1 MTAHDAPV
9 PWLLQVF
16 ALIGYGVWLA
26 IVALVF
32 AAVVPERA
40 AAVHRPGPYGWWRGW
55 SARWTA
61 RNERIERERETRR
74 DHS

>member
-1 MTAHDAPV
+1 MTRDAPV

-40 AAVHRPGPYGWWRGW
+40 AAVHRTGPRGWWRK
-55 SARWTA
+55 WTA
-61 RNERIERERETRR
+61 RNERILRERQERR
-74 DHS
+74 G